1 MGNVSHV
8 LNKYGRGLEK
18 RKKKGGGMKMDK
30 NINWNWILIEILLI
44 FVIVCGLLA
53 TGFAYKINILAN
65 EPQWN
70 ARVCFE
76 EYDDCWN
83 VNFLEQQHFV
93 DFCEK
98 GNGWYQISSTTTC
111 ILNSE
116 TLSMVKP

>member
-1 MGNVSHV
+1 MEFPLKDWSV
-8 LNKYGRGLEK
+8 LIGSIVLIGCLLFYLTTLE
-18 RKKKGGGMKMDK
+18 
-30 NINWNWILIEILLI
+30 EQ
-44 FVIVCGLLA
+44 
-53 TGFAYKINILAN
+53 
-65 EPQWN
+65 PQWN
-70 ARVCFE
+70 ARICFE